1 LFFPQALLAVFS
13 LFVGSWIMSLS
24 SLLNQKDVRAKFRQE
39 FPKPKMS
46 NNRELLAPP
55 LTTNYFLIGTAFDYL
70 MRFQLKARNPQAIE
84 QYWVAEDSVRLL
96 KEKRLIRLYEQGYLI
111 ITEARENYASFLK
124 TQQITDELIK
134 SALLLSKLD
143 SFYRAERIDEN
154 LLGLNKK
161 DVEDLRNLLAITDF
175 SFFKSSEL
183 LLLNPSFGLA
193 SIQVGGADA
202 DLIIDDLLVD
212 IKTTKNFKFEQDDFN
227 QLMGYYTLS
236 KIDAIDGA
244 PPGHEIKRLGIYY
257 SRYAYLFV
265 FNVADVVSLLTFSK
279 FLEWFQERADINDY

>member
-1 LFFPQALLAVFS
+1 
-13 LFVGSWIMSLS
+13 MSLS
-24 SLLNQKDVRAKFRQE
+24 SLLNQKDVRARFRQE

-46 NNRELLAPP
+46 KERELLAPP

-70 MRFQLKARNPQAIE
+70 MRFQLKAQNPQAIE

-143 SFYRAERIDEN
+143 SFYRAGRIDEN
-154 LLGLNKK
+154 LLGLNEK
-161 DVEDLRNLLAITDF
+161 DVDDLRNLLAITDL
-175 SFFKSSEL
+175 SLFKSSKL

-202 DLIIDDLLVD
+202 DLIIDDLLID

-227 QLMGYYTLS
+227 QLMGYYILS

-244 PPGHEIKRLGIYY
+244 PPDHEIKRLGIYF
-257 SRYAYLFV
+257 SRHAYLFI
-265 FNVADVVSLLTFSK
+265 FNVADVVPLLTFSK
-279 FLEWFQERADINDY
+279 FLEWFQERAAMNDY

>member
-1 LFFPQALLAVFS
+1 
-13 LFVGSWIMSLS
+13 
-24 SLLNQKDVRAKFRQE
+24 
-39 FPKPKMS
+39 
-46 NNRELLAPP
+46 
-55 LTTNYFLIGTAFDYL
+55 
-70 MRFQLKARNPQAIE
+70 
-84 QYWVAEDSVRLL
+84 VAEDSVRLL

-154 LLGLNKK
+154 LLGLNDK
-161 DVEDLRNLLAITDF
+161 DVDDLKNLLAITDF
-175 SFFKSSEL
+175 YLFKSSEL

-202 DLIIDDLLVD
+202 DLIIDDLLID

-227 QLMGYYTLS
+227 QLMGYYILS

-244 PPGHEIKRLGIYY
+244 PPGYEIKRLGIYF
-257 SRYAYLFV
+257 SRHAYLFI
-265 FNVADVVSLLTFSK
+265 FNVAEVVSPLTFSQ
-279 FLEWFQERADINDY
+279 FLKWFHERAAMND